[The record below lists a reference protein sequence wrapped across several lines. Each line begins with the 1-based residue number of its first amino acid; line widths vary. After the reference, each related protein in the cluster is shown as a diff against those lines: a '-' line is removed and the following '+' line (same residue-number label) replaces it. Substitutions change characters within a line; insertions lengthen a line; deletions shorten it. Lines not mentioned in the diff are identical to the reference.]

1 MGFRDFISFNQ
12 ALVAKQGW
20 RLLQFPNSLVS
31 KVLQVR
37 YYKNSNFLAA
47 NACFNPSFIWRR
59 ILWGKQVIKKGIR
72 WCIGNGKRIAVY
84 KDKWLLKP
92 DTFKPISP
100 PTLHVDAIM
109 GNLINTENQ
118 WDERKAC
125 KYHLLAWK

>member
-1 MGFRDFISFNQ
+1 MH
-12 ALVAKQGW
+12 ALIHHLYGEE
-20 RLLQFPNSLVS
+20 FYEVS
-31 KVLQVR
+31 KL
-37 YYKNSNFLAA
+37 S
-47 NACFNPSFIWRR
+47 
-59 ILWGKQVIKKGIR
+59 KKELDGIR

-100 PTLHVDAIM
+100 PTLHVDTIM

-125 KYHLLAWK
+125 KYHLLA